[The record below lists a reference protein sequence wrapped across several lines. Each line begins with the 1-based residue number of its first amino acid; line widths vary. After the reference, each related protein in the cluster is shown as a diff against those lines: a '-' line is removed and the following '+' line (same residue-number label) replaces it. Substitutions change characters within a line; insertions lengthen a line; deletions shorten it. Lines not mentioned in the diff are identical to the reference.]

1 MPNAK
6 KLPSGNWRILLYD
19 GKDRDG
25 KRIYQSFTAPSKKE
39 AEYMAAEYALNHQKK
54 PEDMTVGEA
63 IDEYIASRD
72 KTMSVSSVRSYKNIR
87 KNALGALADVKI
99 RNVTEIAL
107 QNWANCNAPNYA
119 PKTIR
124 TQYGLICAA
133 LKQHKVKL
141 EYTSILLKPKQK
153 SEYVIPDKAQMSAI
167 VQAVSG
173 TAVEVPVLLA
183 LMLGLRQSEI
193 AGLAWSDYD
202 GSAIN
207 IHGAKLLDEN
217 NKMVYKDT
225 NKSYA
230 GRRVIDVPSYLAGK
244 LDEEKTRINPKDD
257 DPISPMLSSSVLRAF
272 QRICKAHGLPP
283 YKMHALRHANASLML
298 VEGVADKYAMER
310 LGQSTTNM
318 LKTIYQHTFEPEQK
332 EVSKKMDSTF
342 SSLVKPQCNT
352 KCNTIA

>member
-1 MPNAK
+1 MPKAK

-19 GKDRDG
+19 GKDLNG
-25 KRIYQSFTAPSKKE
+25 KRTYRSFTAASKKE
-39 AEYMAAEYALNHQKK
+39 AEYMAAEYAISHQKK
-54 PEDMTVGEA
+54 PEDITVGEA

-87 KNALGALADVKI
+87 QNALGALADVKI
-99 RNVTEIAL
+99 RNVTEITL
-107 QNWANCNAPNYA
+107 QNWANCNAPDYA

-124 TQYGLICAA
+124 SQFGLIRAA

-141 EYTSILLKPKQK
+141 EYSSILLKPKQK
-153 SEYVIPDKAQMSAI
+153 SEYIIPDKAQMSAI
-167 VQAVSG
+167 VQAVNG
-173 TAVEVPVLLA
+173 TNVEIPVLLA

-193 AGLAWSDYD
+193 AGLTWADYN
-202 GSAIN
+202 GETVN
-207 IHGAKLLDEN
+207 IHGAKLLDDN

-230 GRRVIDVPSYLAGK
+230 GRRVIDVPSYLADK
-244 LDEEKTRINPKDD
+244 LNDEKERINPKET

-272 QRICKAHGLPP
+272 QRICKANGLPA

-310 LGQSTTNM
+310 LGQSTSSM
-318 LKTIYQHTFEPEQK
+318 LKTIYQHTFEPEHR
-332 EVSKKMDSTF
+332 EVSRKMDDAF
-342 SSLVKPQCNT
+342 ISLTGGKCNT
-352 KCNTIA
+352 KCNTSA